1 MSDLITSP
9 PTVPGIY
16 PDIPIEVYHGDLASL
31 SFSWAKKL
39 LPPSCPAKFHAER
52 TSQRGYV
59 KHFND
64 GHAVHTRVLGEGP
77 EIVVIDAPDWRTAAA
92 RAARDQALA
101 EGKTPLLK
109 HEDEMTRAMAA
120 AVHDHPQA
128 AALLAE
134 GKAEQSLYWVDPE
147 TWIRLR
153 TRPDWITEQ
162 RGRRVFVDYKTT
174 KSAAPGIFRASA
186 GDFGYHQQ
194 AAFNVAGAREVLDED
209 VRVVFIAQEKEPPYL
224 VSVHEWS
231 PEDLEIGAALNRLA
245 IDIYAACMAEDY
257 WPGYGDDIH
266 QLRLTSKAR
275 YFAEELLR

>member
-1 MSDLITSP
+1 MAEMTAP
-9 PTVPGIY
+9 PTGDGLFPNV
-16 PDIPIEVYHGDLASL
+16 PIEVYHGDLGSL

-52 TSQRGYV
+52 TGDRGFV

-64 GHAVHTRVLGEGP
+64 GHAAHTRVLGEGP
-77 EIVVIDAPDWRTAAA
+77 EIVVIDAADWRTAAA
-92 RAARDQALA
+92 RAARDKALA
-101 EGKTPLLK
+101 EGKTPLLPD
-109 HEDEMTRAMAA
+109 EDEMTRAMAA
-120 AVHDHPQA
+120 TVHNHPEA

-134 GKAEQSLYWVDPE
+134 GQAEQSLYWTDPS
-147 TWIRLR
+147 TWTRLR

-162 RGRRVFVDYKTT
+162 HGRRVFVDYKTT
-174 KSAAPGIFRASA
+174 KSAAPSIFRASA

-231 PEDLEIGAALNRLA
+231 PEDIEIGAALNRLA
-245 IDIYAACMAEDY
+245 IDIYAACTAEDY
-257 WPGYGDDIH
+257 WPGYGDHIH
-266 QLRLTSKAR
+266 QMRLTSKAR